1 MISAILSLLNG
12 ILGFLAGML
21 PDSPFA
27 TIVEGNETV
36 LTAIGWLNW
45 LFPVGQCLAIFGLWL
60 AALLAWTAINISLD
74 AAAAARNAAFGSG
87 YTG

>member
-1 MISAILSLLNG
+1 MIDAILSLLNG
-12 ILGFLAGML
+12 ILGWLAVIL

-36 LTAIGWLNW
+36 MMALAWLNW
-45 LFPVGQCLAIFGLWL
+45 LFPVGQCLAIFGIWL
-60 AALLAWTAINISLD
+60 GLLLAWTAVNIAFD
-74 AAAAARNAAFGSG
+74 GAAAARNAAFGSG